1 MQGLHYTP
9 EWLNCLWGWIVKY
22 VPWNF
27 TSNRGAEKPGWRYY
41 WIRWNSGLAEKF
53 DAAWDFRKGECYEI
67 RDICVFN
74 IGHDWVTEDE
84 ILPRACMCTLKT
96 HFVFLAYHWIEM
108 LPFQSNYISV
118 IQWHAILY
126 FLLPGFIGL
135 KGMIIRPVIGIYIQA
150 HYPVS
155 FGKYLTSSKQ
165 RKIKFSLCYDRVYV
179 IDYVTFLAIK
189 YTIFPRS
196 WCNKTNVT
204 FTWMCGL
211 VD

>member
-9 EWLNCLWGWIVKY
+9 EWLKCLWGWIVKY

-27 TSNRGAEKPGWRYY
+27 TSNRGAEKPGW
-41 WIRWNSGLAEKF
+41 LAEKF

-67 RDICVFN
+67 RNICVFN

-108 LPFQSNYISV
+108 LPFQSNCISV

-126 FLLPGFIGL
+126 FLLLGFIGL

-150 HYPVS
+150 HYQSPLGNILQVQNREK
-155 FGKYLTSSKQ
+155 FNFLFAVTMYMSS
-165 RKIKFSLCYDRVYV
+165 IMLHF
-179 IDYVTFLAIK
+179 
-189 YTIFPRS
+189 
-196 WCNKTNVT
+196 
-204 FTWMCGL
+204 
-211 VD
+211 